1 MQDLGQSEKSTH
13 VILSTRD
20 LALMCDLHDYVVMS
34 YEQIAQNHFARCSHP
49 TVFNRLKKLQGAG
62 FISRHKVN
70 RISTQ
75 AGNKNVGVVFQLST
89 KGRRVLAKL
98 NPNLEIFE
106 KTPFLQVNQL
116 DHDLLL
122 GDIGR
127 QLKTSEVFLKNYNAV
142 YDFWLDGKYLNARS
156 DIRKIPDAV
165 IKLQNDSK
173 LIAIELELTVKS
185 ERRYREIVS
194 TLRTSSGL
202 GKVIFITPSRNIAQ
216 KIKSAIV
223 GYNVAYDFILR
234 DQFFEVMDLKAIL
247 DHTNHKPSPQT
258 QTQNEC

>member
-1 MQDLGQSEKSTH
+1 MQDLVPSEKSTH

-20 LALMCDLHDYVVMS
+20 LAVLCDLHDYVVMS

-49 TVFNRLKKLQGAG
+49 TVFNRLKKLQVAG

-75 AGNKNVGVVFQLST
+75 AGHKNVGVVFQLST

-98 NPNLEIFE
+98 KPNLEIYE

-127 QLKTSEVFLKNYNAV
+127 QIRASEVFLKNYNTIHES
-142 YDFWLDGKYLNARS
+142 WLDGKYL
-156 DIRKIPDAV
+156 
-165 IKLQNDSK
+165 
-173 LIAIELELTVKS
+173 
-185 ERRYREIVS
+185 
-194 TLRTSSGL
+194 
-202 GKVIFITPSRNIAQ
+202 
-216 KIKSAIV
+216 
-223 GYNVAYDFILR
+223 
-234 DQFFEVMDLKAIL
+234 
-247 DHTNHKPSPQT
+247 HTASNM
-258 QTQNEC
+258 N